1 VRQRVAAGQR
11 LLQSDHQFVSDQIS
25 IGAFRMHAFVRRLS
39 AFVFF
44 LAFITIAHAAP
55 VLMISI
61 DGLKPEYIT
70 QADAHGMKIPFLR
83 ALIANGTYADGV
95 IGIFPTVTYPS
106 HTTLITGV
114 WPAEHGIYNNLEFD
128 PYQRYSGAWNWY
140 APEIRVPTLWSAAH
154 QAGLRTASIG
164 WPVSVGATD
173 VDYLIP
179 EYWRSADPSGGPGTL
194 NPADRLLMAALSR
207 PANLMRTLEPAAGPY
222 MMGNDTSIDGDET
235 KTRYAIEILHRYK
248 PSLLTLHLSSLDEMQ
263 HAHGPFSPEACADLE
278 ALDGQVKRL
287 AEAAR
292 AANPDAVLVL
302 VSDHGFMRITSQ
314 VNLYVPFIQAGL
326 INASVSSTTKA
337 VTVNEWK
344 AEPWGAGGMAAI
356 MLRDSGDK
364 ATEEKVRALLTKL
377 AADPD
382 NGIAQVLDRAE
393 IAKRGAFPDAA
404 FLVVF
409 KKSYYF
415 GSATSGDLVT
425 PISGTRGSH
434 GFSPEYPEMH
444 SSFFA
449 MGAGIA
455 QHRDLGVIDMRQIAP
470 TVAHI
475 LNVQL
480 PTAKATPLKVQP

>member
-1 VRQRVAAGQR
+1 
-11 LLQSDHQFVSDQIS
+11 
-25 IGAFRMHAFVRRLS
+25 MYAFVRRLCV
-39 AFVFF
+39 FVFL
-44 LAFITIAHAAP
+44 LAVVIAAHAAP

-83 ALIANGTYADGV
+83 TLVANGAYADGV
-95 IGIFPTVTYPS
+95 VGIFPTVTYPS

-140 APEIRVPTLWSAAH
+140 APEIRVPTLWTAVH
-154 QAGLRTASIG
+154 KAGMRTASVG

-179 EYWRSADPSGGPGTL
+179 EYWRSADPSGGSGTL
-194 NPADRLLMAALSR
+194 NPPDRLLMAALSR
-207 PANLMRTLEPAAGPY
+207 PDTLMRTLEPTAGPY
-222 MMGNDTSIDGDET
+222 MMGNDTSIGGDET
-235 KTRYAIEILHRYK
+235 KTRYAIEILRRYK
-248 PSLLTLHLSSLDEMQ
+248 PALLTLHLSSLDEMQ

-278 ALDGQVKRL
+278 SLDGMVKRL
-287 AEAAR
+287 TEAAR
-292 AANPDAVLVL
+292 AANPDAILVL
-302 VSDHGFMRITSQ
+302 VSDHGFMRIINF

-326 INASVSSTTKA
+326 IETSINPSTKA
-337 VTVNEWK
+337 VTVNAWK

-356 MLRDSGDK
+356 MLRDTGDK
-364 ATEEKVRALLTKL
+364 ATEEKVRALLAKL
-377 AADPD
+377 AADP
-382 NGIAQVLDRAE
+382 NSGIAQVLDRAE
-393 IAKRGAFPDAA
+393 IAKRGAFPDAT

-409 KKSYYF
+409 KKGYYF
-415 GSATSGDLVT
+415 GAATSGNLVT
-425 PISGTRGSH
+425 PIPGSRGSH

-455 QHRDLGVIDMRQIAP
+455 QHRDLGIIDMRQIAP
-470 TVAHI
+470 TVARI

-480 PTAKATPLKVQP
+480 PTAKATPLNVQP